1 MSSEYLPPAAPRVFS
16 SRLAVV
22 SDGAVRSAAVC
33 PLDFGRRVLYL
44 TGVQVESSKPP
55 SLVPLVV
62 TLFALIVA
70 FHLGNALL
78 GKPLFLG
85 SHLGTALEYAR
96 GPINLLR
103 PVIVGFNATGT
114 PTAPELPLW
123 QAAAGLAFKATGST
137 WYGWANLVSLL
148 AFATA
153 LWPFFQ
159 LARHYV
165 GERAA
170 WWGTAFF
177 LTQPLIVLWAGLAST
192 EAFCQVLAIWY
203 LFFADKMIRTGNAW
217 WWLPT
222 TLLAALSAVS
232 KVPFFMAAGLC
243 SVFLLM
249 VNGVRPWRTWGLL
262 AGAGVVAVGLFAAWT
277 HHTGN
282 LAAQA
287 EYPYYELRLSHSPL
301 LVWWCFGDWHFR
313 LSPGPWIK
321 GGWRFLHAT
330 LGSLPLIAL
339 LVPALLRAGNRL
351 PKLWLLAT
359 FLTTLVFTHL
369 VLEHWHY
376 YLMCCPAVA
385 LLCGATL
392 ARWEPFWAQEM
403 PATWLRLALAGGVLV
418 LSAIEGVISM
428 KVAIN
433 YDYYP
438 QKIAAL
444 LQQYTKPEDKL
455 IFYDSARWS
464 GEELFRSGRK
474 GLCVYSLEGLK
485 GVNTVKGLY
494 DLLGNQADLRRLKS
508 LGYNKLVLMSESPVQ
523 VAVQAVNP
531 GSKRQRFCYPATI
544 SPTVDAWPV
553 VYRSEDIL
561 IKEIP

>member
-1 MSSEYLPPAAPRVFS
+1 MHAQPA
-16 SRLAVV
+16 
-22 SDGAVRSAAVC
+22 
-33 PLDFGRRVLYL
+33 
-44 TGVQVESSKPP
+44 KPP
-55 SLVPLVV
+55 TLVPLVV
-62 TLFALIVA
+62 TIFGLVVV
-70 FHLGNALL
+70 FHLGSALL

-114 PTAPELPLW
+114 PTAPEFPLW

-148 AFATA
+148 AFASA

-159 LARHYV
+159 LARHCV

-177 LTQPLIVLWAGLAST
+177 LAQPLIVLWSGLAST
-192 EAFCQVLAIWY
+192 EAFCLVLTIWF

-222 TLLAALSAVS
+222 ALFAALSAVS
-232 KVPFFMAAGLC
+232 KVPFFLAAGLF
-243 SVFLLM
+243 SVFILM
-249 VNGVRPWRTWGLL
+249 VNGVRAWRSWVLL
-262 AGAGVVAVGLFAAWT
+262 ASAGFVAVCVFAAWS
-277 HHTGN
+277 HHTGS

-287 EYPYYELRLSHSPL
+287 EYPYYELRMSHSPH
-301 LVWWCFGDWHFR
+301 LVGWCFGGLRFR

-330 LGSLPLIAL
+330 LGSLVLVVL
-339 LVPALLRAGNRL
+339 LAPALLRPGNRL

-359 FLTTLVFTHL
+359 FLTTMVFTHL

-403 PATWLRLALAGGVLV
+403 PKAWLRLALAGVVLV
-418 LSAIEGVISM
+418 FSSIEGVIAM

-433 YDYYP
+433 YDSYP
-438 QKIAAL
+438 QKIASL
-444 LQQYTKPEDKL
+444 LQQYTRPQDKL
-455 IFYDSARWS
+455 IFYDCARWS
-464 GEELFRSGRK
+464 GEELFRSGRQ
-474 GLCVYSLEGLK
+474 GLCVYGLAGLK
-485 GVNTVKGLY
+485 EVATVKGLY
-494 DLLGNQADLRRLKS
+494 ELLGNETDLRRLKS

-523 VAVQAVNP
+523 VAVQLVNP
-531 GSKRQRFCYPATI
+531 GSKRERICYPAKI
-544 SPTVDAWPV
+544 SPAVDAWPV
-553 VYRSEDIL
+553 IYRSEDLI

>member
-1 MSSEYLPPAAPRVFS
+1 MQTE
-16 SRLAVV
+16 
-22 SDGAVRSAAVC
+22 SA
-33 PLDFGRRVLYL
+33 
-44 TGVQVESSKPP
+44 KPP
-55 SLVPLVV
+55 TLAPLVA
-62 TLFALIVA
+62 TLFGLIVA

-85 SHLGTALEYAR
+85 NHLGTALEYAR

-103 PVIVGFNATGT
+103 PVVVGFNATGT
-114 PTAPELPLW
+114 PTTIELPLW
-123 QAAAGLAFKATGST
+123 QAAAGLVFKATGST

-148 AFATA
+148 AFATV

-177 LTQPLIVLWAGLAST
+177 LAQPLIVLWAGLAST
-192 EAFCQVLAIWY
+192 EAFCLVLTIWF
-203 LFFADKMIRTGNAW
+203 LFFADKMIRTGSTR

-222 TLLAALSAVS
+222 ALFAALSAGS
-232 KVPFFMAAGLC
+232 KPPFFMAAGLC
-243 SVFLLM
+243 GVFMLM
-249 VNGVRPWRTWGLL
+249 VNGGRAWRNWVLL
-262 AGAGVVAVGLFAAWT
+262 AGAGVVGVSMFAAWT
-277 HHTGN
+277 HHTGS

-287 EYPYYELRLSHSPL
+287 EYPYYELRLSHSPIL
-301 LVWWCFGDWHFR
+301 MGWCFGGWHFR

-321 GGWRFLHAT
+321 GGWRFLHGT
-330 LGSLPLIAL
+330 LGSLPMVAL
-339 LVPALLRAGNRL
+339 LVPALLRSGNRL

-359 FLTTLVFTHL
+359 LLTTLVFTHL

-385 LLCGATL
+385 LLCGTTL
-392 ARWEPFWAQEM
+392 ACWEPFWAQEM
-403 PATWLRLALAGGVLV
+403 PKAWLRLALAGGVLV
-418 LSAIEGVISM
+418 FSAIDGVITM
-428 KVAIN
+428 KVAIH

-438 QKIAAL
+438 QKIASL

-455 IFYDSARWS
+455 IFDYGGGWS
-464 GEELFRSGRK
+464 NDELFRSGRK
-474 GLCVYSLEGLK
+474 GLYVFSREGLK
-485 GVNTVKGLY
+485 GVATVKGLY
-494 DLLGNQADLRRLKS
+494 DLLGSEKDLRRLKS
-508 LGYNKLVLMSESPVQ
+508 LGYNKLILMSESPVQ
-523 VAVQAVNP
+523 EAIQLVNP
-531 GSKRQRFCYPATI
+531 GSQRQRICYPATI

-553 VYRSEDIL
+553 VYRSEDLL